1 MFGKGGMVN
10 ISAVQTK
17 ILTDWYQGKLNY
29 IFEWFCY
36 LSIFVFIFDIFLFF
50 LINYSFI
57 TINECFI
64 NFYV

>member
-29 IFEWFCY
+29 IFE
-36 LSIFVFIFDIFLFF
+36 
-50 LINYSFI
+50 
-57 TINECFI
+57 
-64 NFYV
+64 

>member
-36 LSIFVFIFDIFLFF
+36 LSIFVYFLLFF
-50 LINYSFI
+50 SNKL
-57 TINECFI
+57 
-64 NFYV
+64 